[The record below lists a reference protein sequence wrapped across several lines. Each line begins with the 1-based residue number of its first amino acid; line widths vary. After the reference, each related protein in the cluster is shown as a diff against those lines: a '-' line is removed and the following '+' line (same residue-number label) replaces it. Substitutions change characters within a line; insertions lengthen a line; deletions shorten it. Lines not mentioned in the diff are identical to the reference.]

1 MKGQA
6 IDSTQ
11 IKIEQLR
18 TATIFMRESFAKSHR
33 EFRAGFLISL
43 AGSAATTISI
53 AANSEKKGLLI
64 GGSAMG
70 FIGLLVMIDSHKFI
84 GEAGRWRFT
93 ATSIQV
99 DF

>member
-33 EFRAGFLISL
+33 EFKAGFLITL
-43 AGSAATTISI
+43 AGTTATTISI
-53 AANSEKKGLLI
+53 ASNSENKGLLI
-64 GGSAMG
+64 GGSALG
-70 FIGLLVMIDSHKFI
+70 LIGMLIMVDSHKFI
-84 GEAGRWRFT
+84 GEAGSWRFT